1 MKRFANQF
9 KILDSGFTILPFSI
23 CHFEGELVNEHLY
36 AVIMA
41 GGGGTRLWPLS
52 RQKHPKQ
59 VLNLLGDRS
68 MFQLAVDRLLPL
80 LPPERV
86 LVVTAAD
93 QVAALAE
100 QVPELPRENFI
111 VEPLGR
117 GTAPCIG
124 LAALHLRARDPD
136 AVMAVLTADH
146 YIRHTETF
154 RVVLSVARKVAEQGY
169 LVTLGIEPTFPATG
183 YGYIGQGTGLGKMDG
198 FPVFHVERFT
208 EKPDSETA
216 LRFLGAG
223 TYAWNSGMFIWQVE
237 RLLAEIRQWIPE
249 LHETLIA
256 LEAVLGTPA
265 YGKTLADLWPA
276 LHKETI
282 DYGIM
287 EKAERVAVIP
297 VDLGWS
303 DVGAWSSVMELRE
316 PDGEGNVISGDVLRI
331 ATTNTMVLS
340 QAERLVAIIGVQ
352 DLIVVDTPDALLV
365 TSRSQSERVRE
376 LVEQL
381 RREGRTE
388 QL

>member
-1 MKRFANQF
+1 M
-9 KILDSGFTILPFSI
+9 
-23 CHFEGELVNEHLY
+23 NEHLY

-59 VLNLLGDRS
+59 VLNLLGGRS

-124 LAALHLRARDPD
+124 LAALHLRARDPH

-154 RVVLSVARKVAEQGY
+154 RAVLSAARKVAEQGY

-183 YGYIGQGTGLGKMDG
+183 YGYIGQGTGLGKMDR

-208 EKPDSETA
+208 EKPDAETA

-237 RLLAEIRQWIPE
+237 RILAEIRQWIPG

-256 LEAVLGTPA
+256 LDAVLGTPA
-265 YGKTLADLWPA
+265 YGKTLADLWPT

-297 VDLGWS
+297 VALGWS

-316 PDGEGNVISGDVLRI
+316 PDGEGNVISGDVLKI

-340 QAERLVAIIGVQ
+340 QAERLIATIDVQ
-352 DLIVVDTPDALLV
+352 DLIVVDTPDALLI

-376 LVEQL
+376 VVERL